1 MEQLSFFAEGGQTKG
16 LPNDVLKYHEGFID
30 SVDGDNLLA
39 YLLEHTPWKQKVVR
53 YYEKDIITPRLSAW
67 YGDAEKID
75 FAALGK
81 STPLSWTP
89 ELLKL
94 KELVEP
100 VAGISFNSVL
110 LNYYRN
116 GQDSVTWHSDN
127 ETVMGSHPVIA
138 SLSFGQMRSFDIRL
152 KSNHQEKY
160 SIRLAH
166 GSLLIMKGDLQ
177 QKWEHRVAKS
187 KLYMKPRINLTFRHI
202 INPVAYD

>member
-16 LPNDVLKYHEGFID
+16 LPSDVLQYHECFIN
-30 SVDGDNLLA
+30 SANGDYLLA
-39 YLLEHTPWKQKVVR
+39 HLLNHTPWKQKVVR
-53 YYEKDIITPRLSAW
+53 YYDKDIITPRLSAW

-75 FAALGK
+75 YSAFGK

-89 ELLKL
+89 ELLEL
-94 KELVEP
+94 KKLVEP

-110 LNYYRN
+110 LNYYRD

-138 SLSFGQMRSFDIRL
+138 SLSLGQVRSFDIRL
-152 KSNHQEKY
+152 KTNHQEKY

-177 QKWEHRVAKS
+177 QKWDHRIAKT
-187 KLYMKPRINLTFRHI
+187 KLY
-202 INPVAYD
+202 